1 MNNIIVAVSQLTR
14 FAAIKYQEH
23 SQTRMQHTKDLAEI
37 GLEQLR
43 NVVRRDMHNMYLVLV
58 EGEHLSLQYINSFPF
73 FSICS

>member
-1 MNNIIVAVSQLTR
+1 
-14 FAAIKYQEH
+14 
-23 SQTRMQHTKDLAEI
+23 MQHTKDLAEI